1 MRNLSIG
8 PLDAGQRLDK
18 FLLRYFRE
26 AENGFLYRML
36 RKKNITL
43 NGKKASGSEKLA
55 EGDTVNVFFSEETF
69 EKFRGKQEAAPAALT
84 ASGPATAASP
94 AVSPAAGL
102 AVVYED
108 RHILLVS
115 KPAGLLTQKG
125 ESGDESLTDRIAAY
139 VNAQGG
145 EHSEGFTPAA
155 ANRLDRNTSG
165 LVLAGKTLPGQQLL
179 SFLLREGKL
188 EKYYICVACGVPKA
202 PIRSRL
208 YWKKDGLTN
217 TVSILDRPETG
228 AVRIELSAE
237 VLESYGEYS
246 LLRVQL
252 ISGKSHQ
259 IRAQLAHLGYPILG
273 DGKYCPKQLSQQ
285 AAARLEMPIR
295 HQLLHSREVV
305 FPPAE
310 EAAPLSA
317 RAAEEWRLLAG
328 KRFEAPLPKV
338 YGRVISGLGGSYG
351 Q

>member
-1 MRNLSIG
+1 MKDLSIG

-18 FLLRYFRE
+18 YLLRCFKE
-26 AENGFLYRML
+26 ADNGFLYRML

-55 EGDTVNVFFSEETF
+55 EGDVVNVYFSDETF
-69 EKFRGKQEAAPAALT
+69 EKFRGKQEPAPAARE
-84 ASGPATAASP
+84 APRP
-94 AVSPAAGL
+94 DI
-102 AVVYED
+102 VYED
-108 RHILLVS
+108 ANVLLVS

-125 ESGDESLTDRIAAY
+125 EADDDSLTDRIAAY
-139 VNAQGG
+139 VLSQGG
-145 EHSEGFTPAA
+145 ERSEGFTPSA

-188 EKYYICVACGVPKA
+188 EKFYICAVCGVPRA

-208 YWKKDGLTN
+208 YWLKDTEKN
-217 TVSILDRPETG
+217 EVSILERPVTG
-228 AVRIELSAE
+228 ASRIELEAS
-237 VLESYGEYS
+237 VLEDYGTYS
-246 LLRVQL
+246 LLRVKL

-273 DGKYCPKQLSQQ
+273 DGKYCPKPLSQE
-285 AAARLEMPIR
+285 AAARLGMPLR

-310 EAAPLSA
+310 ADAPLSA
-317 RAAEEWRLLAG
+317 RALEEWRILAE

-338 YGRVISGLGGSYG
+338 WGRVISGLGGSYG